1 MNRYLLPASLVGT
14 VVGAFVL
21 LKDSMHGGLCSS
33 KAVLQGK
40 TAIVTGANTG
50 LGKETALDLARRG
63 ARVIL
68 ACRDEAACE
77 DAAREIRGE
86 TLNPRVV
93 ARRLDLASLASV
105 RDFAAHINQDEENV
119 HILVNNA
126 AVMRCPHS
134 TTADGFEMQ
143 FGVNHL
149 GHFLLT
155 NLLLDKLRASAPSRV
170 VTVSSL
176 AQVAACLDLS
186 DLNWE
191 RRKYD
196 PKLAYCDSKL
206 ANVLFSLEL
215 SKKLQG
221 TGVTANSVNPGVCNT
236 SLGRHT
242 GMHKSAFSSSVLGPF
257 FWLVVRS
264 PRLGAQP
271 SINLA
276 VSEELG
282 DVSGR
287 YFDGMRQVDP
297 GTKGNDEEMARQLW
311 EASARLVGLH
321 DHDGSGGGSGKGG
334 AGEASECHKGQGAG
348 APERSAAEDGA

>member
-1 MNRYLLPASLVGT
+1 MNRYLLPASLVGS
-14 VVGAFVL
+14 VVGGFVL
-21 LKDSMHGGLCSS
+21 LNDMDSAGWHH
-33 KAVLQGK
+33 
-40 TAIVTGANTG
+40 
-50 LGKETALDLARRG
+50 ARRAVPAPRIYVDMCWVGFEGACVLAVRAG

-86 TLNPRVV
+86 TLNPRV
-93 ARRLDLASLASV
+93 ARRLDLASLESV

-215 SKKLQG
+215 SKRLQG

-276 VSEELG
+276 VSEELR

-297 GTKGNDEEMARQLW
+297 GTKANDEELARQLW
-311 EASARLVGLH
+311 EASARLVCLR

-334 AGEASECHKGQGAG
+334 AGEA
-348 APERSAAEDGA
+348 